1 MTEYGTV
8 TIPISEYRELVEASA
23 IAEIKTTYEAEI
35 IRLNAEIES
44 LNKKASDAWL
54 VVSKRDEEI
63 KQLKAGQAPVTLEV
77 TAPHDLCRL

>member
-35 IRLNAEIES
+35 IRLSAEIES
-44 LNKKASDAWL
+44 LKKKASDAWF

-63 KQLKAGQAPVTLEV
+63 KRLKAGQTPVGDGGES
-77 TAPHDLCRL
+77 AA

>member
-44 LNKKASDAWL
+44 LKKKASDAWC

-63 KQLKAGQAPVTLEV
+63 KRLKAGQAPVSGEGNS
-77 TAPHDLCRL
+77 AA

>member
-35 IRLNAEIES
+35 IRLNAEIED
-44 LNKKASDAWL
+44 LKKKASDAWL

-63 KQLKAGQAPVTLEV
+63 KRIKAGQAPASVGGGS
-77 TAPHDLCRL
+77 AA

>member
-1 MTEYGTV
+1 MTEHGTV

-23 IAEIKTTYEAEI
+23 IAEINTTYEAEI

-44 LNKKASDAWL
+44 RKKKASDAWF

-63 KQLKAGQAPVTLEV
+63 KRLKAEQTPASVGGDSSA
-77 TAPHDLCRL
+77 

>member
-1 MTEYGTV
+1 MTEHGTV

-44 LNKKASDAWL
+44 LKKKASDAWF

-63 KQLKAGQAPVTLEV
+63 KRLKAEQTPASVGGDSSA
-77 TAPHDLCRL
+77 

>member
-44 LNKKASDAWL
+44 LKKKASDAWY

-63 KQLKAGQAPVTLEV
+63 KRLKAGQAPASVGGDS
-77 TAPHDLCRL
+77 AA

>member
-35 IRLNAEIES
+35 IRLNAVVED
-44 LNKKASDAWL
+44 LKKKASDAWF

-63 KQLKAGQAPVTLEV
+63 KRLKAGQTPASDGGES
-77 TAPHDLCRL
+77 AA

>member
-35 IRLNAEIES
+35 IRLNAENES
-44 LNKKASDAWL
+44 LKKKANDAWF

-63 KQLKAGQAPVTLEV
+63 KRLKAGQTPVSDGGDS
-77 TAPHDLCRL
+77 TA

>member
-35 IRLNAEIES
+35 IRLNAENES
-44 LNKKASDAWL
+44 LKKKANDAWF

-63 KQLKAGQAPVTLEV
+63 KRLKAGQTPVSDGGDS
-77 TAPHDLCRL
+77 AA